1 MEKDQPA
8 RALLHLGSPPHPGR
22 LFPLLKW
29 KLHITLHISTRDSTG
44 RSSRAGPLLPS
55 EGSGNRRC
63 VPECGAAEG
72 VGRQNGGR
80 IHQNHQVPQ
89 ESRVR
94 AFRHGPKGKPSGRC
108 SGGHAIHGRRGK
120 KKSQRPTSCISLIRT
135 TAAANDD
142 GPATARLLKTEPESM
157 KMALSRTPQPWLC
170 RSRPPTPRGAP
181 HARLA
186 PCPLRRGGELCP
198 SNQGRDGEG
207 PGEGWRC
214 QLPRT
219 GPKPSNGSAADGSD
233 SGGNME
239 VSGWESARTSPSAT
253 SMNSLLGWR
262 LRRKRLCSIA

>member
-1 MEKDQPA
+1 MPGEIPLGIRKSASVAMEKDQPA

-135 TAAANDD
+135 TAAADDD

-170 RSRPPTPRGAP
+170 RFDPRRRGEP
-181 HARLA
+181 RMLDWLHARSAAGASSAQAIRAETENGRAKDGGTSYRGQVLSPA
-186 PCPLRRGGELCP
+186 TVQRLMGVIPGEIWKSAAGRVPGPRPAPLR
-198 SNQGRDGEG
+198 
-207 PGEGWRC
+207 
-214 QLPRT
+214 
-219 GPKPSNGSAADGSD
+219 
-233 SGGNME
+233 
-239 VSGWESARTSPSAT
+239 
-253 SMNSLLGWR
+253 
-262 LRRKRLCSIA
+262 

>member
-1 MEKDQPA
+1 ME
-8 RALLHLGSPPHPGR
+8 
-22 LFPLLKW
+22 W
-29 KLHITLHISTRDSTG
+29 KLHIELHISTRAFSG
-44 RSSRAGPLLPS
+44 RSRRAGPLLPS

-72 VGRQNGGR
+72 VGRQNGGH
-80 IHQNHQVPQ
+80 IHQNHQVPR

-120 KKSQRPTSCISLIRT
+120 KKSQRYRPTSCPSRMNISLIRT
-135 TAAANDD
+135 TVAAAEE
-142 GPATARLLKTEPESM
+142 GLATARLLKTEPESM

-170 RSRPPTPRGAP
+170 RSRLPTTSGAP
-181 HARLA
+181 HSRLA
-186 PCPLRRGGELCP
+186 PCPLRFGRELCP

-207 PGEGWRC
+207 PGEGRRY

-219 GPKPSNGSAADGSD
+219 GAKPSNGSAADGSD
-233 SGGNME
+233 SGENME
-239 VSGWESARTSPSAT
+239 VSGWESASTSPGAT
-253 SMNSLLGWR
+253 SMNSILGWR